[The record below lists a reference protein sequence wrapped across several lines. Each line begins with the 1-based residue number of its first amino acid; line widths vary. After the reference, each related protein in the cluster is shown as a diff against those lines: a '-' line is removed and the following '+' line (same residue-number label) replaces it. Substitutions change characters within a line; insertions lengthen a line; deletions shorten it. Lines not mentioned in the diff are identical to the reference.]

1 MHQLDD
7 EMKRTDELLYQMI
20 PKSVADRLR
29 KGEPAVN
36 TCEVGP
42 CSRIVPLGGI
52 GVSSTNCHCSN
63 CGVVY
68 FV

>member
-36 TCEVGP
+36 TCEVCFIMNS
-42 CSRIVPLGGI
+42 CS
-52 GVSSTNCHCSN
+52 

-68 FV
+68 FVGTMHNIKAHTVHA